1 MIVCV
6 HQGGTSTIYL
16 HLQGRALRSAW
27 LKFFRIYIGL
37 RRIRSLLP
45 PDVTRSPIG
54 CGIPDA
60 PCAAP
65 PKATMSLRRPQARG
79 SLLFDFPK
87 NLQEIAMSA
96 LWGLAMTFIIVGH
109 AVPSVPSE
117 NSGSMHEFS
126 AGYAASRTDR

>member
-1 MIVCV
+1 M
-6 HQGGTSTIYL
+6 
-16 HLQGRALRSAW
+16 R
-27 LKFFRIYIGL
+27 IGL
-37 RRIRSLLP
+37 QRIRSLLP